1 MTTRELR
8 VTGMSCG
15 HCVMTLKKELSRIEG
30 LEVED
35 VQVGSARV
43 RFDEARVDLHAVEQ
57 AVRKAGFEPAGA

>member
-1 MTTRELR
+1 MTTKELR
-8 VTGMSCG
+8 VAGMSCG

-43 RFDEARVDLHAVEQ
+43 RFDETRVDLRAVEQ